1 MKSMFK
7 GKLIGFLMMLCM
19 GLTILNFITVT
30 SPSIISLPRFN
41 ELISKGDVVS
51 VTLGDSDTFT
61 FKTKDGTV
69 FKSYNPKTDAF
80 RSELLNK
87 EIPVKTPTSLF
98 GYIGKVFL
106 VLFALSFIKSLIRSF
121 SPNKNVKNN
130 NLKNTQMQGANGKSV
145 KDLQP
150 ITSQLPS
157 LSEVAGCDETKKDL
171 AVIVDFLKSPQK
183 YKEAGAKLPKGVLLE
198 GPPGTGKTLLAKAIA
213 GEAGVNFLAISGSDF
228 DEKYVGVGA
237 SRVRELFKT
246 ARENAPAIIFIDEI
260 DAVGMSRNSNSSDKN
275 QTINALLTEL
285 DGFNGCENVVVIA
298 ATNRAKDLDSALTR
312 PGRFD
317 RTFSVPLPDKKGR
330 LDILKVH
337 SKTKKIAE
345 SVSIDKIA
353 AMTTGFSGA
362 GLASL
367 LNEASIHAVS
377 KGRQALDMKD
387 IDEAFFKI
395 VMKGNKRE
403 VQDKNKKDLEITAW
417 HEAGHVILQKMKC
430 HTDVTKVSV
439 ISTTSGAGGVTIF
452 QDNDKTYLTKESI
465 KNNIMSLYAGRAAE
479 EILLGKDFV
488 TSGASNDIERATSQ
502 IKYYITS
509 VGMDD
514 EIGMLNL
521 DVLMGQSPMS
531 TYNNDDILRKASE
544 LSKELYQETID
555 FLRKEKGLLE
565 SLANALIEKEE
576 LMIEEIDEIFDNNC
590 IQLQC

>member
-7 GKLIGFLMMLCM
+7 GKLMGFLAMLFTS
-19 GLTILNFITVT
+19 LVVLNIYTLSSYTTV
-30 SPSIISLPRFN
+30 SLPRFN
-41 ELISKGDVVS
+41 ELISEGEVTS
-51 VTLGDSDTFT
+51 VTLGDEDTFT
-61 FKTKDGTV
+61 FETKDGTV
-69 FKSYNPKTDAF
+69 LKSYNPKTEAF
-80 RSELLNK
+80 RAELLNQ
-87 EIPVKTPTSLF
+87 EIAVKTPTSLL
-98 GYIGKVFL
+98 GYIGKLFL
-106 VLFALSFIKSLIRSF
+106 VLFAFSFIKSFIKALSL
-121 SPNKNVKNN
+121 KNSLKDN
-130 NLKNTQMQGANGKSV
+130 NLKNAQMQGINGKDI
-145 KDLQP
+145 KNLDQAA
-150 ITSQLPS
+150 SQLPS
-157 LSEVAGCDETKKDL
+157 LAEVAGCDETKKDL

-246 ARENAPAIIFIDEI
+246 AREKAPAIIFIDEI

-430 HTDVTKVSV
+430 HTDVTKVSI

-521 DVLMGQSPMS
+521 DVLMGQSHMS
-531 TYNNDDILRKASE
+531 TYSNDDILKKAST

-555 FLRKEKGLLE
+555 FLRKEKPLLE
-565 SLANALIEKEE
+565 SLAYALIEKEE
-576 LMIEEIDEIFDNNC
+576 LMIEEIEEIFDEHC
-590 IQLQC
+590 AQLQ